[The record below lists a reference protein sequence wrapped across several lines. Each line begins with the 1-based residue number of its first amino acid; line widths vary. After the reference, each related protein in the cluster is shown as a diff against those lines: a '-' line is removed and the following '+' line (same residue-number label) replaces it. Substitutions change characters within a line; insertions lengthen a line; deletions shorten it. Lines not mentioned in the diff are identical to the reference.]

1 MRETRRKP
9 LKPLSR
15 SPCLLLIIPSSPC
28 PSCPERDPVEP
39 GKEITRNLDRACDP
53 NLPTCCKK
61 LQFYFIFPFIF
72 PKKLPEVLGVLGAK
86 HWASLE
92 HHSPHFTP
100 IFPARDE
107 ILECHEIRG
116 GQGSGHRCSSSQTH
130 SVSHTSDLRRR
141 PDREIPTSGSETA
154 SIMQPVTPSHYH
166 VDWNGLA
173 VGLARYCVYPL
184 RFFSN
189 SLLNTRSSA
198 PGLTD

>member
-39 GKEITRNLDRACDP
+39 GKEITRNFDRACDP

-130 SVSHTSDLRRR
+130 TQSHTPQTSDADQTEKSRPPVRR
-141 PDREIPTSGSETA
+141 PPRSCSLSHRHTITLIGMA
-154 SIMQPVTPSHYH
+154 LLLVWPVIVFTHFVS
-166 VDWNGLA
+166 
-173 VGLARYCVYPL
+173 
-184 RFFSN
+184 
-189 SLLNTRSSA
+189 SLVLC
-198 PGLTD
+198 